1 MTDNESNVVKAF
13 HLPGFDNTADDDD
26 DEASSSDKDDDDSI
40 KTRRG

>member
-26 DEASSSDKDDDDSI
+26 EASSSDKDDDDSI